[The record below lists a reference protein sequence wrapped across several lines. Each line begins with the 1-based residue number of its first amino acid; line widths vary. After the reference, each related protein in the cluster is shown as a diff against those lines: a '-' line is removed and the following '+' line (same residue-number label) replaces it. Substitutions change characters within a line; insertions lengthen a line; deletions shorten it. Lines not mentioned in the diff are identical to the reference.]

1 MYTIYNFDYVM
12 QLFNMRG
19 YEWLYSGRQRILC
32 THLMEY
38 IFCLPDKKQTQYFDE
53 EKKKRKRKQF
63 SVLFTNKIK
72 LQQIICALYDW
83 NVHENHFQWISFHT
97 SLLFRIY
104 SFIHRTA
111 NNQLKLIPQLDRER
125 VNKTERERA
134 SDNEKKTLFET
145 YIHMLI

>member
-72 LQQIICALYDW
+72 LQKIICALYD
-83 NVHENHFQWISFHT
+83 
-97 SLLFRIY
+97 
-104 SFIHRTA
+104 
-111 NNQLKLIPQLDRER
+111 
-125 VNKTERERA
+125 
-134 SDNEKKTLFET
+134 
-145 YIHMLI
+145 